1 MDKKRIRK
9 WLKQE
14 ESLVNQKRGSRSNGR
29 SCTSRFR
36 LMEQSLYGDYKK
48 TRDGGETIKR
58 WWFNCR
64 EKQLVKEFYPDE
76 HFKALINGF

>member
-1 MDKKRIRK
+1 
-9 WLKQE
+9 
-14 ESLVNQKRGSRSNGR
+14 
-29 SCTSRFR
+29 
-36 LMEQSLYGDYKK
+36 MEQSLYGDYKK